1 MEFAFRNQL
10 RVEPLENTY
19 FGGDVSCGG
28 LLTGRDLL
36 AARDKI
42 SGEFVL
48 IPKQM
53 LKSDD
58 AIMLDGMT
66 LADVSRS
73 IGRPVYAVTLE
84 ELAALL
90 LNKN

>member
-1 MEFAFRNQL
+1 
-10 RVEPLENTY
+10 
-19 FGGDVSCGG
+19 

-36 AARDKI
+36 AARDRV

-53 LKSDD
+53 LKSDE

-66 LADVSRS
+66 IADVEQAISL
-73 IGRPVYAVTLE
+73 PVYAVTLA

>member
-1 MEFAFRNQL
+1 MNDSV

-19 FGGDVSCGG
+19 FGGDVSVAG

-36 AARDKI
+36 AARDRV

-53 LKSDD
+53 LKSDE

-66 LADVSRS
+66 IADVEQAISL
-73 IGRPVYAVTLE
+73 PVYAVTLE